1 MFFRPD
7 TGSSTLSRTLT
18 LPTGPSRYVQPM
30 LRYIENICLFLA
42 VIVRNLEAVYCDGGV
57 FMSEEWDGIRRSALV
72 KRIPSGFPHLFSN
85 DQTLDLVNIGLV
97 LENPAAI

>member
-1 MFFRPD
+1 
-7 TGSSTLSRTLT
+7 
-18 LPTGPSRYVQPM
+18 M
-30 LRYIENICLFLA
+30 LRYIENICLLLA
-42 VIVRNLEAVYCDGGV
+42 VIVRNLEAVQCDGGV